1 MLCMLL
7 VAACSEHIETD
18 SWQTPTEQ
26 EGNVKLVIGSDALLP
41 TTRTSTD
48 TEKSIDVIKTYWLL
62 FYKNDGSDNYTLVKR
77 QQGTANTALKVET
90 TVLLEAGTYHAYV
103 VANIDDSKI
112 PTEGNSESA
121 LWEIQLD
128 WTNSDISQNQTM
140 LGFFTKEADTPGNDL
155 VTDLDNSIDV
165 AVNRDGLHKVN
176 PTTHKAPEIIIE
188 GTKIQAK
195 LTAKLYRMAA
205 MVSLHVDT
213 WDLNPGV
220 ELTLQ
225 SVKLYNIPNKYYLWK
240 ESTANATDGVATD
253 EINSNIGFEHNAS
266 HPIRHYHTDNGIT
279 NYTDNIYTLNK
290 YFYLPENRQGTVN
303 TTSLNDKTAG
313 EGTSMKYATYIE
325 VVAKHK
331 INGTNERTVTYRY
344 ALGEDSYGD
353 NNEIVYNNY
362 NVTRNRH
369 YKVYLTLKGYG
380 LSSAATWRTELGTET
395 FTPFVEISG
404 NKIRLV
410 DYNGKTVNATSWSV
424 ENTNDWLHLRKTAK
438 IDKTNDKAGDNLK
451 RAVGISDGTGNVEFY
466 YHALIKAHKDNQ
478 TFYADT
484 DLSGTITLKYKIT
497 TDVEEVTKTIDL
509 KRFGLTQY
517 NFGSSWIV
525 PNLQYI
531 EPSGS
536 GKEPVYYNVCIDEKP
551 WNKDAVYSLNFYNG
565 IKTEEDMQVF
575 TGNVH
580 LLWPGPYRNS
590 DVNSD
595 YSKGEFTYKLISDVR
610 LNGYYTFD
618 IYTSVL
624 NFNMPTPVTILKN
637 APLTI
642 KDPVVE
648 AFFENGEIKDIPD
661 TDTKFFILVRD
672 AEDKESQYFTSEA
685 PYIPSIIVDKN
696 ETKTT
701 TSYPYCFNIKN
712 NNTYIEFT
720 FDRERTLN
728 VVGRGRYESGN
739 GYEIFKVVDGTE
751 TSIQKVSM
759 PPSNHIRNYTTTLA
773 AGTYRIKKTSGEIYL
788 HYLALN

>member
-7 VAACSEHIETD
+7 VTACSEHIETD

-90 TVLLEAGTYHAYV
+90 TALLEEGTYHAYV
-103 VANIDDSKI
+103 VANIDDNKI
-112 PTEGNSESA
+112 PTEGSSESA

-140 LGFFTKEADTPGNDL
+140 FGFFTKEADTPGNDL

-165 AVNRDGLHKVN
+165 AVNKDGLHKVN

-188 GTKIQAK
+188 STKIQAK

-205 MVSLHVDT
+205 MVSLHIDT

-240 ESTANATDGVATD
+240 ESAANATDGVAED
-253 EINSNIGFEHNAS
+253 EINANIGFEHNAS
-266 HPIRHYHTDNGIT
+266 HPIKHYHTDNGIT
-279 NYTDNIYTLNK
+279 NYTDNIYTLNQF
-290 YFYLPENRQGTVN
+290 FYLPENRQGTVN

-313 EGTSMKYATYIE
+313 AGKAKEYATYIE

-331 INGTNERTVTYRY
+331 INDTNERTVTYRY

-353 NNEIVYNNY
+353 NGTIVYNNY

-395 FTPFVEISG
+395 FTPFVEITG

-410 DYNGKTVNATSWSV
+410 DYKGNTVSATSWSV
-424 ENTNDWLHLRKTAK
+424 ENTNSWLHLRKTAAINK
-438 IDKTNDKAGDNLK
+438 DTDKNGTDLK
-451 RAVGISDGTGNVEFY
+451 MGTGISDGTGNVEFY
-466 YHALIKAHKDNQ
+466 YYGNCSSGSYALD
-478 TFYADT
+478 
-484 DLSGTITLKYKIT
+484 DLSGTITLTYKV
-497 TDVEEVTKTIDL
+497 DDEEKTQEISL
-509 KRFGLTQY
+509 KRFSLFKF
-517 NFGSSWIV
+517 NNSSTWTSF
-525 PNLQYI
+525 NQYI

-536 GKEPVYYNVCIDEKP
+536 GNGPVYYNVCIDEKP

-637 APLTI
+637 APFTI
-642 KDPVVE
+642 SNIVADAK
-648 AFFENGEIKDIPD
+648 FENSALSNITGEMFSLVKPS
-661 TDTKFFILVRD
+661 TDGS
-672 AEDKESQYFTSEA
+672 SQYNNSTD
-685 PYIPSIIVDKN
+685 PQIPTINDVK
-696 ETKTT
+696 
-701 TSYPYCFNIKN
+701 YPYHFNIKN
-712 NNTYIEFT
+712 SDTYIEFT
-720 FDRERTLN
+720 IDSKRTLN
-728 VVGRGRYESGN
+728 VIGRGHYDNVDN
-739 GYEIFKVVDGTE
+739 GYMIYKVVDGTE
-751 TSIQKVSM
+751 TSVQKVLM
-759 PPSNHIRNYTTTLA
+759 PPSNHIRNYTKELS
-773 AGTYRIKKTSGEIYL
+773 AGTYRIRKITTGEIYL
-788 HYLALN
+788 YYLALN